1 MTGPHY
7 SVHSSRSAQHRL
19 MRQMDSKEEGV
30 DFLRNTSVQGFKPKL
45 RLSFHFKKLFALQVN

>member
-1 MTGPHY
+1 
-7 SVHSSRSAQHRL
+7 

-45 RLSFHFKKLFALQVN
+45 SNCLIIIKPKSFRFKKLFALQIN

>member
-1 MTGPHY
+1 MTGPYY

-30 DFLRNTSVQGFKPKL
+30 DILRNTSVQGFKLNL
-45 RLSFHFKKLFALQVN
+45 RLSFHFKKLFALQDN